1 MNKAFLLLLLLLL
14 AGLLSGC
21 FSGGATETETGT
33 AQLTGDVKWSDGR
46 PAVGA
51 RVQLRSLDFLPG
63 LDSTPS
69 GTILRDTVTNAS
81 GRFSFDRVPVGEY
94 QVEVLYSEGYGA
106 AGRIKVESLAERKV
120 LAPLVLRSIVNVTG
134 RVAFS
139 DSSRGPAKVH
149 VLGTGHW
156 ALADSATGRFALREM
171 PPGTFDLRVTTTMP
185 FFPAKDFPGRT
196 VEGPASLDVGDLVL
210 EKAAKQ
216 GYALEGGR
224 LTLAGIDG
232 SNPVLYDNDFGRNTW
247 DNEILWALVSSGR
260 LDLRGSLATLVQGPA
275 QVAAEMSSWAYEIRL
290 ARLAGMRNIPDPIL
304 GASRRLSL
312 PPSGRWQEISPE
324 SNPGIQVVIAEA
336 RKASAEKPLVV
347 VAGGELTTVA
357 NAVLLDPSIADKMVV
372 FGVYNQGANAKDTLA
387 AFVVARTC
395 RFVAWGRD
403 YFWSDPGP
411 AAAPLPGNWLG
422 LQLKASRDSSTVPQ
436 LFFADFAALA
446 FLADGRSWTTAR
458 SAQAVAPPLKATL
471 GAAGPGDFVD
481 IPKEAN
487 DWALMDKLFFSIL
500 ADSGAYHPWPVTGP
514 IAGVSF
520 RAMSGVAVDSVAGEG
535 DIVTEIGTGDW
546 VDYAVES
553 AADEDYDLVLRY
565 RGLTAGKA
573 QVGGQ
578 DVDLPAGTGW
588 REART
593 RISLKK
599 GAQTVRLATV
609 GGSWQLSRLQWESIP

>member
-1 MNKAFLLLLLLLL
+1 MNKAFLLLLAL

-33 AQLTGDVKWSDGR
+33 AQLTGEVKWADGR

-81 GRFSFDRVPVGEY
+81 GRYSFDQVPVGEY
-94 QVEVLYSEGYGA
+94 QVEVFYSEGYGA

-120 LAPLVLRSIVNVTG
+120 LAPLFLRSIVTVTG

-156 ALADSATGRFALREM
+156 ALADTATGRFTLREM

-185 FFPAKDFPGRT
+185 FFPAKDFPGRA
-196 VEGPASLDVGDLVL
+196 VDGPASLDVGDLVL
-210 EKAAKQ
+210 DKAAKQ
-216 GYALEGGR
+216 GYAAEGGR

-247 DNEILWALVSSGR
+247 DNEILWSLASSGR
-260 LDLRGSLATLVQGPA
+260 VDLRGSVATLVQGPA
-275 QVAAEMSSWAYEIRL
+275 QVAAEMSSWAHEIRL

-304 GASRRLSL
+304 GASRRLAL
-312 PPSGRWQEISPE
+312 PPSGRWQEIVPE
-324 SNPGIQVVIAEA
+324 SNRGIQLVIAEA
-336 RKASAEKPLVV
+336 RKASAGKPLVV
-347 VAGGELTTVA
+347 VAAGELTTIA
-357 NAVLLDPSIADKMVV
+357 NAVLTDPSIADRMVV
-372 FGVYNQGANAKDTLA
+372 FGIYNQGLNGKDTLA
-387 AFVVARTC
+387 AFVVARKC
-395 RFVAWGRD
+395 RFVEWGRD
-403 YFWSDPGP
+403 YYWSGPGP
-411 AAAPLPGNWLG
+411 SAAPLPGNWLG
-422 LQLKASRDSSTVPQ
+422 LKLKASRDSATSPQ
-436 LFFADFAALA
+436 LFFADFAALG
-446 FLADGRSWTTAR
+446 FLTDSRTWSSAR
-458 SAQAVAPPLKATL
+458 SALATSPPLDAHL
-471 GAAGPGDFVD
+471 GGSGPGDFVD

-546 VDYAVES
+546 VDYAVEA
-553 AADEDYDLVLRY
+553 AADEDYDLVIRY
-565 RGLTAGKA
+565 RGLTAGKV
-573 QVGGQ
+573 QVGGE
-578 DVDLPAGTGW
+578 DVDLPAGSGW

-593 RISLKK
+593 RISLKQ

-609 GGSWQLSRLQWESIP
+609 SGSWQLSRLTWEPLP